1 MTSAIVFDIDG
12 TLADTPS
19 AIAELIGDV
28 VRGLGASPSRAEV
41 LATVG
46 KPLEASLAG
55 LLGVSVDDD
64 ATAEAAARYRAR
76 FAADVLSRGPALL
89 LPGVPE
95 GLDRLRAAGHLLGV
109 ATSKISTSAL
119 ALLEATGILD
129 RFDTVVCHD
138 MVERGKPHPDMA
150 LRALAD
156 LGAPAARSWYVGD
169 TVTDMTMARAA
180 ALRTV
185 GVSYGVDSAEALTA
199 AGADHVV
206 ADFPSVIRVLAH
218 GTAVTPHDLAGTSPE
233 PTGALT

>member
-1 MTSAIVFDIDG
+1 MTSAVVFDIDG

-28 VRGLGASPSRAEV
+28 VRGLGASPSRAQV

-55 LLGVSVDDD
+55 LLGVSVEDGV
-64 ATAEAAARYRAR
+64 TAEAAARYRSR
-76 FAADVLSRGPALL
+76 FGTDVLSQGPALL

-95 GLDRLRAAGHLLGV
+95 GLDRLRAAGHPLGV
-109 ATSKISTSAL
+109 ATSKISSSAL
-119 ALLEATGILD
+119 ALLEATGIRD

-150 LRALAD
+150 LRALAG
-156 LGAPAARSWYVGD
+156 LGAPAAGSWYVGD

-185 GVSYGVDSAEALTA
+185 GVTYGVDSAEALAA

-206 ADFPSVIRVLAH
+206 PDFPSVIRALLHESA
-218 GTAVTPHDLAGTSPE
+218 GTARDLAGPRPE

>member
-1 MTSAIVFDIDG
+1 MTSATVFDIDG
-12 TLADTPS
+12 TLANTPS

-28 VRGLGASPSRAEV
+28 VRGLGASPSRAQV

-55 LLGVSVDDD
+55 LLGVSVDDG
-64 ATAEAAARYRAR
+64 ATAEAAARYRGH
-76 FAADVLSRGPALL
+76 FATDVLSQGPALL

-95 GLDRLRAAGHLLGV
+95 GLDRLRSAGHLLGI
-109 ATSKISTSAL
+109 ATSKISSSAI
-119 ALLEATGILD
+119 ALLEATGIID

-156 LGAPAARSWYVGD
+156 LGATAPRSWYVGD

-185 GVSYGVDSAEALTA
+185 GVSYGVDSAAALTA

-206 ADFPSVIRVLAH
+206 ADFPAVIRVLLH
-218 GTAVTPHDLAGTSPE
+218 GTAGTPHDLPGTRPE

>member
-12 TLADTPS
+12 TLANTPA

-28 VRGLGASPSRAEV
+28 VRGLGASPGRSQV

-55 LLGVSVDDD
+55 LLGVAVDDA

-76 FAADVLSRGPALL
+76 FATDVLSQGPALL

-95 GLDRLRAAGHLLGV
+95 GLDRLRAAGHLLGI
-109 ATSKISTSAL
+109 ATSKISAGAL
-119 ALLEATGILD
+119 ALLKATGVVD

-156 LGAPAARSWYVGD
+156 LGASPAESWYVGD
-169 TVTDMTMARAA
+169 TVTDMAMARAA

-185 GVSYGVDSAEALTA
+185 GVSYGVDSAAALTA

-206 ADFPSVIRVLAH
+206 TDFPSVIRVLLH
-218 GTAVTPHDLAGTSPE
+218 ETTVTSPDHAGPRPE
-233 PTGALT
+233 PTGALS

>member
-12 TLADTPS
+12 TLANTPA

-28 VRGLGASPSRAEV
+28 VRAMGASPRRSEV

-46 KPLEASLAG
+46 KPLEASLAH
-55 LLGVSVDDD
+55 LLGVSADDA
-64 ATAEAAARYRAR
+64 ATAEAASRYRAR

-89 LPGVPE
+89 PPGVPE
-95 GLDRLRAAGHLLGV
+95 GLDRLRAAGHPLGI
-109 ATSKISTSAL
+109 ATSKISSSAL
-119 ALLEATGILD
+119 ALLEATGILG

-138 MVERGKPHPDMA
+138 MVQHGKPHPDMA

-156 LGAPAARSWYVGD
+156 LGASPARSWYVGD
-169 TVTDMTMARAA
+169 TVTDVAMARAA

-199 AGADHVV
+199 ARADHV
-206 ADFPSVIRVLAH
+206 ADDFDSVVRVLLHEAAATPRDQS
-218 GTAVTPHDLAGTSPE
+218 GTRPE

>member
-12 TLADTPS
+12 TLANTP
-19 AIAELIGDV
+19 AVIAELIADV
-28 VRGLGASPSRAEV
+28 VHGLGASPSRAQV

-46 KPLEASLAG
+46 KPLEASLAR
-55 LLGVSVDDD
+55 LLGVSVDSA

-76 FAADVLSRGPALL
+76 FATDVLSQGPALL

-95 GLDRLRAAGHLLGV
+95 GLDDLRAAGHLLGI
-109 ATSKISTSAL
+109 ATSKISSSAL
-119 ALLEATGILD
+119 ALLEATGILG

-156 LGAPAARSWYVGD
+156 LGAPAAASWYVGD
-169 TVTDMTMARAA
+169 TVTDMAMARGA

-185 GVSYGVDSAEALTA
+185 GVSYGVDSAEDLVA

-206 ADFPSVIRVLAH
+206 ADFPSVIRALLH
-218 GTAVTPHDLAGTSPE
+218 GTADTVRDLAGTRPE

>member
-1 MTSAIVFDIDG
+1 MTSATVFDIDG
-12 TLADTPS
+12 TLANTPS

-28 VRGLGASPSRAEV
+28 VRGLGASPSRAQV

-55 LLGVSVDDD
+55 LLGVSVDDG
-64 ATAEAAARYRAR
+64 ATAEAAARYRGR
-76 FAADVLSRGPALL
+76 FATDVLSQGPALL
-89 LPGVPE
+89 LPCVPE
-95 GLDRLRAAGHLLGV
+95 GLDRLRSAGHLLGI
-109 ATSKISTSAL
+109 ATSKISSSAI

-138 MVERGKPHPDMA
+138 MVERGKPQPDMA

-156 LGAPAARSWYVGD
+156 LGATAPRSWYVGD

-185 GVSYGVDSAEALTA
+185 GVSYGVDSAAALTA

-206 ADFPSVIRVLAH
+206 DDFPAVIRVLLH
-218 GTAVTPHDLAGTSPE
+218 GATGTLHDLPGSRPE

>member
-1 MTSAIVFDIDG
+1 MTTATVFDIDG
-12 TLADTPS
+12 TLANTPS

-28 VRGLGASPSRAEV
+28 VRGLGASPSRAQV

-55 LLGVSVDDD
+55 LLGVSVDDG
-64 ATAEAAARYRAR
+64 ATAEAAAHYRGR
-76 FAADVLSRGPALL
+76 FATDVLSQGPALL

-95 GLDRLRAAGHLLGV
+95 GLDRLRSAGHLLGI
-109 ATSKISTSAL
+109 ATSKISSSAI

-156 LGAPAARSWYVGD
+156 LGATAPRSWYVGD

-185 GVSYGVDSAEALTA
+185 GVSYGVDSAAALTA

-206 ADFPSVIRVLAH
+206 ADFPAVIRVLLH
-218 GTAVTPHDLAGTSPE
+218 GTAGTPHDLPGTRPE

>member
-28 VRGLGASPSRAEV
+28 VRGLGASPSRTQV

-55 LLGVSVDDD
+55 LLGVSVDDGV
-64 ATAEAAARYRAR
+64 TAEAAARYRGR
-76 FAADVLSRGPALL
+76 FATDVLSQGPALL

-109 ATSKISTSAL
+109 ATSKISSSAL

-169 TVTDMTMARAA
+169 TVTDMAMARAA

-185 GVSYGVDSAEALTA
+185 GVSYGVDSAEDLTA

-206 ADFPSVIRVLAH
+206 ADFPSVIRALPH
-218 GTAVTPHDLAGTSPE
+218 GTAVTPHDLAGTRPE

>member
-19 AIAELIGDV
+19 AIARLIGDV
-28 VRGLGASPSRAEV
+28 VRGLGASPRREEV

-46 KPLEASLAG
+46 KPLEASLAR
-55 LLGVSVDDD
+55 LLGVSVDDA
-64 ATAEAAARYRAR
+64 ATAEAAARYRSR
-76 FAADVLSRGPALL
+76 FATDVLSQGPALL
-89 LPGVPE
+89 LPGVAE
-95 GLDRLRAAGHLLGV
+95 GLDRLRAAGHPLGV
-109 ATSKISTSAL
+109 ATSKISSSAL

-150 LRALAD
+150 LRALAE
-156 LGAPAARSWYVGD
+156 LRAPAAGSWYVGD
-169 TVTDMTMARAA
+169 TVTDMAMARAA

-185 GVSYGVDSAEALTA
+185 GVSYGVDSAGDLTA

-206 ADFPSVIRVLAH
+206 ADFASVVRVLLPSA
-218 GTAVTPHDLAGTSPE
+218 TDTVHDLAGTRPE